1 VIERLHLHEI
11 EVEFADPLV
20 TPDGTFLSRRS
31 VLVGAEAGGM
41 VGWGEAPAFPSRRW
55 GTAEA
60 AWDALERSAS
70 RGEEHL
76 PPIAEAAL
84 QAAEADLD
92 ARTEGVPLHRR
103 LGGTGHPVAARHTL
117 GLVEEP
123 AVLVQKVDAVV
134 GTGISA
140 VKLKVRPGW
149 DGEHV
154 RAVRDAF
161 PRLDISVDANGTY
174 RDPGDPAF
182 DTLAGLGVTLIEQPF
197 PADDL
202 QAHASLRRK
211 GTLRVGVDEA
221 IRSAGD
227 ARRVMQELAADVVS
241 VKVNRL
247 GLDAARR
254 ILELAREEGVDV
266 KVGGTFDTSIGRRLL
281 LAFATLD
288 GVTDAE
294 IAPPT
299 GYLIEDVADYPPL
312 VAGRVTPDESPGIGA
327 SPDRERLA
335 DLEIRRTT
343 IGA

>member
-1 VIERLHLHEI
+1 MIERLHLHEI
-11 EVEFADPLV
+11 EVEFSDPLV
-20 TPDGTFLSRRS
+20 TADGTFHSRRS
-31 VLVGAEAGGM
+31 VLVGAEAGGI

-55 GTAEA
+55 GTADA
-60 AWDALERSAS
+60 AWDALETSALS
-70 RGEEHL
+70 DGEHL

-84 QAAEADLD
+84 QAARADLD
-92 ARTEGVPLHRR
+92 ARTAGVPLHRR

-123 AVLVQKVDAVV
+123 AALVQKVDAVV
-134 GTGISA
+134 GTGIGA

-149 DGEHV
+149 DREHV
-154 RAVRDAF
+154 GAVRDAF

-174 RDPGDPAF
+174 RDPRDPVF
-182 DTLAGLGVTLIEQPF
+182 DALAGLGVSLIEQPF
-197 PADDL
+197 AADDL
-202 QAHASLRRK
+202 DAHASLRRE

-227 ARRVMQELAADVVS
+227 ARRVIQAFAADVVS

-247 GLDAARR
+247 ALEPARR
-254 ILELAREEGVDV
+254 ILDLAREEGVEV

-294 IAPPT
+294 IAPPG
-299 GYLIEDVADYPPL
+299 GYLVTDVADYPPL
-312 VAGRVTPDESPGIGA
+312 IAGNITPDESPGIGA
-327 SPDRERLA
+327 APDRERLA
-335 DLEIRRTT
+335 GLEKRRTT